1 MTPEEIKAAQAKIDA
16 RVTELKSYEGKTFKP
31 INPNPKFPNQTIKIL
46 KYEGVG
52 TLTGGVTA
60 HLFRAESKNP
70 GLIWTPPAS
79 KFLEEHN
86 ETTPEPETATPEI
99 I

>member
-1 MTPEEIKAAQAKIDA
+1 MTPEEIKAAQAKIDTRIA
-16 RVTELKSYEGKTFKP
+16 ELKGYEGKTFKP
-31 INPNPKFPNQTIKIL
+31 INPLPQFKNQTIKIL

-52 TLTGGVTA
+52 TLVGGVTA

-79 KFLEEHN
+79 KFLEEH
-86 ETTPEPETATPEI
+86 EEITPEPETATPEI